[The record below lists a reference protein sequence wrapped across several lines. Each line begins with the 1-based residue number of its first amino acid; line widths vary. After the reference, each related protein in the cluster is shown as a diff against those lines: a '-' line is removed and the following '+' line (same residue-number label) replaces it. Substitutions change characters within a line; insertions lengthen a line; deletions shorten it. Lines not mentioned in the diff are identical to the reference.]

1 MGKESAA
8 AGENDLNG
16 GALPAPHTTAVRVP
30 AWQRKSTLILLAVLA
45 ALAIIGTSTQTW
57 IHVAISPGEVA
68 TTDLDI
74 PGSKA
79 AVAVSALAI
88 VALAGALATT
98 IAGKVARNVTA
109 AIVLLSA
116 VGVIAVVLGILAD
129 PAAAAMSE
137 VGAATG
143 IEGQPS
149 NATTTVFPILAAV
162 AAAVLA
168 LAAVLVLW
176 FGRGWNVRSK
186 YDAAKAAPVRG
197 KDQPMDEID
206 RWDSLSR
213 GEDPTE

>member
-1 MGKESAA
+1 MESQLPAA
-8 AGENDLNG
+8 SEANDG
-16 GALPAPHTTAVRVP
+16 QLPAPHTTAVRVP
-30 AWQRKSTLILLAVLA
+30 AWQRKSTLILLAVVA
-45 ALAIIGTSTQTW
+45 ALALIGTSTQTW

-149 NATTTVFPILAAV
+149 NATTTVFPLLAIV

-168 LAAVLVLW
+168 LASVLVLW

-186 YDAAKAAPVRG
+186 YDAAKAAPAAG
-197 KDQPMDEID
+197 KDEPMDEID

-213 GEDPTE
+213 GEDPTD

>member
-1 MGKESAA
+1 MDKENA
-8 AGENDLNG
+8 AGSEANEGQL
-16 GALPAPHTTAVRVP
+16 AKPHTTAVRVP

-45 ALAIIGTSTQTW
+45 ALAVIGTSTQTW

-109 AIVLLSA
+109 AIVFLSA
-116 VGVIAVVLGILAD
+116 VGIIAVVLGILAD

-162 AAAVLA
+162 AAAVLG
-168 LAAVLVLW
+168 LAALLVLF

-186 YDAAKAAPVRG
+186 YDAAKVAPVAG
-197 KDQPMDEID
+197 KDVPMDEID

>member
-1 MGKESAA
+1 MDKESAA
-8 AGENDLNG
+8 AGETNNG
-16 GALPAPHTTAVRVP
+16 QLPAPHKTAVRVP

-45 ALAIIGTSTQTW
+45 ALALIGTSTQTW

-186 YDAAKAAPVRG
+186 YDAAKAAPAAG